1 MGALPSYIEY
11 FFFYGSRS
19 FSYEIFIA
27 DLVLFILAISLS
39 VDLILPLSVFEGPFQ
54 ALMPYQL
61 FCFSISMMV
70 KYAQHE
76 NNPHHRFSRAVQWIK
91 YVHNVPHPIVYPTTL
106 STRVSEALSPSNIL
120 SFPFLP
126 APGSLLSLLMVF
138 TVLST
143 FHTSAIHTISV
154 FL

>member
-1 MGALPSYIEY
+1 MLLPSYIEY

-76 NNPHHRFSRAVQWIK
+76 NNPFHCTREACLGVRLLLDPP
-91 YVHNVPHPIVYPTTL
+91 NIVYTWEVGLQHIWGKEGNERERIEDFSL
-106 STRVSEALSPSNIL
+106 SS
-120 SFPFLP
+120 
-126 APGSLLSLLMVF
+126 G
-138 TVLST
+138 
-143 FHTSAIHTISV
+143 
-154 FL
+154 